1 MPAASARSAS
11 RPSAASANPVCPQR
25 GGLDQVGQHKI
36 AEVRGIV
43 HIDAQRG
50 LQRRLEAGAVEQ
62 KAARLLARCE
72 GAATPPVQ
80 TITARVRLT
89 PAELDIAQQAA
100 AGRSNQQIAD
110 DMHLSVRTVGNHLQR
125 AYEKLGVSGR
135 QELAGALQEQS
146 GAQPPNS

>member
-1 MPAASARSAS
+1 M
-11 RPSAASANPVCPQR
+11 
-25 GGLDQVGQHKI
+25 
-36 AEVRGIV
+36 
-43 HIDAQRG
+43 
-50 LQRRLEAGAVEQ
+50 EQ

-89 PAELDIAQQAA
+89 PAELDIALQAA

-125 AYEKLGVSGR
+125 AYENLRVSGR
-135 QELAGALQEQS
+135 QELAGALQEQP